1 MPQLIGGAGAEGA
14 TSQLNCRPVSTVS
27 GSSFGQLRVV
37 QSIKVSVGSV
47 TQAAG
52 GCHHHGGKYS
62 LPLSGLHGS
71 HHHKG
76 L

>member
-1 MPQLIGGAGAEGA
+1 MPQLIDEAGTEGA
-14 TSQLNCRPVSTVS
+14 TSQMNCRPVCTVS
-27 GSSFGQLRVV
+27 WSSFGQLRVV
-37 QSIKVSVGSV
+37 RSIKVSVGSV
-47 TQAAG
+47 IQAEG